1 MNALIQTSSSKQKF
15 PIIFALLSLV
25 ALSAHAGPV
34 NTIWTNSAGD
44 SLDEWNLTSGAQLMH
59 IDPAAALNLN
69 VSGWNGRG
77 VVQVN
82 DTLYVTSAD
91 SNDVYKINATTGA
104 GEGVAFSVAGASR
117 LSTISFDGTNFW
129 VADYSGTNHAYLY
142 SPTGTLLRTISLS
155 NATSFMDGFLYFNN
169 GSGGQLISNR
179 ADGCCTNPNY
189 YDTYDLNGN
198 AKITPFITANT
209 NSTGIAFDG
218 SNFWASNVF
227 RYSLSEYNGT
237 TGALMSTL
245 YLGSPG
251 GSVYG
256 SVEGVSVNFAAVLP
270 VGAPEPGTLALLAVG
285 LAGIA
290 FSRRRR
296 AS

>member
-1 MNALIQTSSSKQKF
+1 M
-15 PIIFALLSLV
+15 IFALLSLV
-25 ALSAHAGPV
+25 AVSAHAAPV
-34 NTIWTNSAGD
+34 NTIWGDSALS
-44 SLDEWNLTSGAQLMH
+44 SLDEWNLTTGAQLMH
-59 IDPAAALNLN
+59 IDPAAALG
-69 VSGWNGRG
+69 VSAWNGRG

-82 DTLYVTSAD
+82 NTLYVTNAD

-104 GEGVAFSVAGASR
+104 GEGVAFSVAGTNS

-129 VADYSGTNHAYLY
+129 VADYSGSNHAYLY

-155 NATSFMDGFLYFNN
+155 NATNHMDGFLFFNN

-179 ADGCCTNPNY
+179 ADGCCTNPTF

-198 AKITPFITANT
+198 AKITPFITANS

-218 SNFWASNVF
+218 SNFWASNI
-227 RYSLSEYNGT
+227 YGTLSEYNGT

-245 YLGSPG
+245 TLKNTLGG
-251 GSVYG
+251 NFLI
-256 SVEGVSVNFAAVLP
+256 EGVSVNYTAVLR
-270 VGAPEPGTLALLAVG
+270 APEPGTLALLGVG

-290 FSRRRR
+290 LSRRRR
-296 AS
+296 KS

>member
-1 MNALIQTSSSKQKF
+1 MNNLIQALSSKQKF
-15 PIIFALLSLV
+15 PILFALLSVV
-25 ALSAHAGPV
+25 ALSAHAAPV
-34 NTIWTNSAGD
+34 NTIWGNSAGD

-59 IDPAAALNLN
+59 IDPAAALN
-69 VSGWNGRG
+69 VSAWNGRG

-82 DTLYVTSAD
+82 NTLYVTSAD

-104 GEGVAFSVAGASR
+104 GEGVAFSVAGARS

-142 SPTGTLLRTISLS
+142 SPTGMLLRTIRLS
-155 NATSFMDGFLYFNN
+155 DATSFMDGVLYFNN

-179 ADGCCTNPNY
+179 ADGCCTNPSY

-209 NSTGIAFDG
+209 DSTGIAFDG
-218 SNFWASNVF
+218 SHFWASNV
-227 RYSLSEYNGT
+227 YGSSLSEYNGT

-245 YLGSPG
+245 TLHNTLG
-251 GSVYG
+251 GSFL
-256 SVEGVSVNFAAVLP
+256 VEGVSVNFTAVLP
-270 VGAPEPGTLALLAVG
+270 TGAPEPGTLALLGVG
-285 LAGIA
+285 LAGLA
-290 FSRRRR
+290 FSRRKRP
-296 AS
+296 S